1 MIRIVECCVC
11 NKMSRANLMLDKMNI
26 CSGCEAKMLAMK
38 ADHRDYIRYREGM
51 KRLVRALIK
60 V

>member
-11 NKMSRANLMLDKMNI
+11 SKMTKANLMLEDMNI
-26 CSGCEAKMLAMK
+26 CSSCEKKMLNME

-60 V
+60 I